1 MLSTTERDRR
11 LAWIDLRRGVEAW
24 NIWHILAMQ
33 ELRQRYRRSVLGP
46 LWISVSLAVQ
56 VAVMGF
62 LVGILFK
69 QEHTKYLPYATLGI
83 ILWNFISTSLMEG
96 ANCFVGAATYLLQS
110 KRPLFA
116 FVVHVLWRNL
126 VYLAHTAVIYVVV
139 ALIFTVPIGFASLL
153 VIPGL
158 AILAINMAWLLLF
171 IGILAAR
178 FRDVHMMLQS
188 SMTVLFWLTPIV
200 FYPDMLGSYR
210 WITDFNPLA
219 HLLEIVRGPLLNQP
233 PAAEP
238 WLFTIA
244 MAAIG
249 WAVTYQFF
257 SRFRARV
264 PYWL

>member
-1 MLSTTERDRR
+1 MLSITERDLR
-11 LAWIDLRRGVEAW
+11 LAWSDLRQGLAAW

-46 LWISVSLAVQ
+46 LWITVSVAVQ

-62 LVGILFK
+62 LVGVLFN

-83 ILWNFISTSLMEG
+83 VLWNFVSTSLIEG
-96 ANCFVGAATYLLQS
+96 ANAFVGASTYLLQA

-126 VYLAHTAVIYVVV
+126 VYLAHTAVIFLVV
-139 ALIFTVPIGFASLL
+139 ALAFGVPISAATLL
-153 VIPGL
+153 VVPGMAL
-158 AILAINMAWLLLF
+158 MVLNMGWLLLF
-171 IGILAAR
+171 IGIVAAR

-188 SMTVLFWLTPIV
+188 SMTVLFWITPIV
-200 FYPDMLGSYR
+200 FYPEMLGRFR

-219 HLLEIVRGPLLNQP
+219 HLLAIVRTPLLGQAP
-233 PAAEP
+233 GPES
-238 WLFTIA
+238 WLFTVA
-244 MAAIG
+244 TALAG
-249 WAVTYQFF
+249 WTLAFLFF
-257 SRFRARV
+257 TRFRSRI

>member
-1 MLSTTERDRR
+1 MLSTTQRDRR

-62 LVGILFK
+62 LVGVLFK

-96 ANCFVGAATYLLQS
+96 ANCFVGASTYLLQC

-116 FVVHVLWRNL
+116 FVIHVLWRNL
-126 VYLAHTAVIYVVV
+126 VYLAHTAVIFVIV
-139 ALIFTVPIGFASLL
+139 ALIFTVPLAPATLL
-153 VIPGL
+153 VLPGL
-158 AILAINMAWLLLF
+158 VLLIVNMAWMLLF
-171 IGILAAR
+171 IGVIAAR
-178 FRDVHMMLQS
+178 FRDVHMMLSS
-188 SMTVLFWLTPIV
+188 SMTVLFWVTPIV
-200 FYPDMLGSYR
+200 FYPEMLGQFR

-219 HLLEIVRGPLLNQP
+219 HLLEIVRAPLLGQV

-238 WLFTIA
+238 WLFTIG
-244 MAAIG
+244 MAVIG
-249 WAVTYQFF
+249 WIATFQLF
-257 SRFRARV
+257 SRFRARI